1 MVTAKR
7 GKKGRREKLYPDRPG
22 KKISH
27 EEQFRLLVEG
37 AEQYAMLLLDEDNL
51 ITFWS
56 RGAEKLFGWC
66 AEEVAGKHG
75 KLIFTPEDRK
85 AGEVEKEFGTARREG
100 CAVDRRWHMKK
111 NGARVFVDGLLL
123 ALRDPNSGETR
134 GFAKVCRDASE
145 QYETSE
151 ALRLAHRGLERKVRK
166 RTKELTRANTELQ
179 REVER
184 RQALEREI
192 LRVSE
197 RERLRI
203 SQDLHDT
210 LCQELTAT
218 ALFLKSRAEKLRPEN
233 PKCAEALAEA
243 AQNVNQ
249 NVGLARDLAHDLH
262 PFDVLPG
269 SLPSALRAIASR
281 TAAIIPCHCECPSG
295 VRVRD
300 ENIALSLYRIAQ
312 EAVNNALKYAGA
324 TEIVIGL
331 KRKNDTLVLF
341 IRDDG
346 VGFKL
351 KKKRAGLGIHLMTYR
366 ADMVGGEL
374 SLKSRPGQG
383 TVVECRVPVKT

>member
-1 MVTAKR
+1 VTAKR
-7 GKKGRREKLYPDRPG
+7 RKATRRKKPHPDRPG

-37 AEQYAMLLLDEDNL
+37 AEQYAMFLLDEDNF

-56 RGAEKLFGWC
+56 RGAEKLFGWS
-66 AEEVAGKHG
+66 AEEVAGKKG
-75 KLIFTPEDRK
+75 DLIFTPEDRK
-85 AGEVEKEFGTARREG
+85 AGEVEKEFGKARRDG
-100 CAVDRRWHMKK
+100 CAIDRRWHMQKSRS
-111 NGARVFVDGLLL
+111 RVFVDGLFL
-123 ALRDPNSGETR
+123 ALKDPNSRETR
-134 GFAKVCRDASE
+134 GFAKICRDASE

-151 ALRLAHRGLERKVRK
+151 ALRRAHRSLERKVRE
-166 RTKELTRANTELQ
+166 RTKKLTQANVELK

-218 ALFLKSRAEKLRPEN
+218 ALFLKSRAEKLLPDH
-233 PKCAEALAEA
+233 PKSAEALSEA
-243 AQNVNQ
+243 AQSVNQ

-269 SLPSALRAIASR
+269 SLPSALRSIASR
-281 TAAIIPCHCECPSG
+281 TGAMIPCRCECTPG
-295 VRVRD
+295 IRVRD
-300 ENIALSLYRIAQ
+300 ENVSLNLYRIAQ
-312 EAVNNALKYAGA
+312 EAVNNVLKYAGA
-324 TEIVIGL
+324 TQIVIGL
-331 KRKNDTLVLF
+331 KRKNDKLVLY

-346 VGFKL
+346 VGFRL

-366 ADMVGGEL
+366 ADMAGGEL
-374 SLKSRPGQG
+374 SVKSQPGRG
-383 TVVECRVPVKT
+383 TVIECRVPAKT